1 MQITVD
7 MIKELREKTGCGIM
21 DCRTALEKPMA
32 IWKLHWKNCAKRVEK
47 PPKNVPIALQPKAA
61 WKSTCIAMDA

>member
-1 MQITVD
+1 MQITID

-32 IWKLHWKNCAKRVEK
+32 IWKLHWKNCAKK
-47 PPKNVPIALQPKAA
+47 G
-61 WKSTCIAMDA
+61 